1 MSTVETFTTNSMRDV
16 PEMTIKTIM
25 PEYPKD
31 RGSDLGYFA
40 SNEDEEDYVDE
51 LAEDSL
57 MYDKEKGSRTFYPIR
72 IGEVLNQR
80 YRIDHKVGH
89 GGFSTVWMAYDLQ
102 DKKDVALKVMASG
115 DSGEHEYQM
124 QDEIRRSVHDTSHLV
139 LPLETFLLP
148 APENSHRVLVLPLM
162 GPQLDGHNLF
172 KKKYSMSTRMSAA
185 QQLLKAVESLHK
197 GGIVHR
203 GK

>member
-1 MSTVETFTTNSMRDV
+1 
-16 PEMTIKTIM
+16 
-25 PEYPKD
+25 
-31 RGSDLGYFA
+31 
-40 SNEDEEDYVDE
+40 
-51 LAEDSL
+51 
-57 MYDKEKGSRTFYPIR
+57 
-72 IGEVLNQR
+72 
-80 YRIDHKVGH
+80 
-89 GGFSTVWMAYDLQ
+89 MAYGLQ

-115 DSGEHEYQM
+115 DSEEHEYQM
-124 QDEIRRSVHDTSHLV
+124 QEEIRQSVHDTSHHV
-139 LPLETFLLP
+139 LLLEIFLHP

-185 QQLLKAVESLHK
+185 LQLLKAVGSLRK